1 MSHTTSR
8 TRPYKT
14 CLCAPDKPC
23 AACPLAHPCG
33 CGAAAGQR
41 CRRPSG
47 HRGNFVMTHEDRLL
61 RSDVDAIARDPAEV
75 EARLRAQRNNPDD
88 MQLWARALRGL
99 TRRPALWHD
108 RIDAAVIEHLA
119 ALANPRR
126 DDDGHDDGHEQ
137 LRLEMP

>member
-1 MSHTTSR
+1 MMR
-8 TRPYKT
+8 ARPYKT

-33 CGAAAGQR
+33 CGAAVGQR

-88 MQLWARALRGL
+88 MRLWARALRGL
-99 TRRPALWHD
+99 ARRPALWHG
-108 RIDAAVIEHLA
+108 RIDAAVIEHLT
-119 ALANPRR
+119 ALTTDHR
-126 DDDGHDDGHEQ
+126 DDADRVDDDHQQ
-137 LRLEMP
+137 LRLEIS

>member
-1 MSHTTSR
+1 MMR

-14 CLCAPDKPC
+14 CLCAPDQPC

-33 CGAAAGQR
+33 CGAGRGQR

-75 EARLRAQRNNPDD
+75 EARLRAQRNSPDD
-88 MQLWARALRGL
+88 MRLWARALRGL
-99 TRRPALWHD
+99 ASRPALWRG

-119 ALANPRR
+119 TLATDHRHTDQDR
-126 DDDGHDDGHEQ
+126 DDDQEQ
-137 LRLEMP
+137 LRLQIP